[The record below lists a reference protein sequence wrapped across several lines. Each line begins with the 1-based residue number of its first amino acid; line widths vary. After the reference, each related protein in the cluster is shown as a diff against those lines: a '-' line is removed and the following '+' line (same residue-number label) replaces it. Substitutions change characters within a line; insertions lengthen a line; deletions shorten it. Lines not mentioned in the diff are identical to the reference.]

1 MASTSD
7 FRNGMII
14 RYKNGLYEIV
24 DFQHVKPGKGAAFV
38 RTKLKNIR
46 NGSVLDNTFRSGAK
60 VEEVRVEKQKMEYLY
75 NDSSIFVVMDP
86 DTYQQVELDEG
97 IVGDKKYFLTEN
109 IDITLVKTKE
119 QIIKILLPTTVN
131 LVVSE
136 CEPGVRGDT
145 VTNVTKEATL
155 ETGLKI
161 QLPMFINKG
170 DVVKVDTRTGEYI
183 ERVN

>member
-7 FRNGMII
+7 FRRGMII
-14 RYKNGLYEIV
+14 RYKNDLYEIV
-24 DFQHVKPGKGAAFV
+24 EFQHVKPGKGAAFV
-38 RTKLKNIR
+38 RTKLKNITD
-46 NGSVLDNTFRSGAK
+46 GSVLDNTFRSGAK
-60 VEEVRVEKQKMEYLY
+60 VEEVRVERHKMEYLY
-75 NDSSIFVVMDP
+75 YDGAIYVVMDP
-86 DTYQQVELDEG
+86 DTYEQVELDDS

-109 IDITLVKTKE
+109 MNLTIVKTKE
-119 QIIKILLPTTVN
+119 RIIKIQLPTSVN
-131 LVVSE
+131 LTVAK

-155 ETGLKI
+155 ETGLRI
-161 QLPMFINKG
+161 QLPMFINKD

>member
-119 QIIKILLPTTVN
+119 QIIKILLPTTVT

-136 CEPGVRGDT
+136 CEPGVRG
-145 VTNVTKEATL
+145 
-155 ETGLKI
+155 
-161 QLPMFINKG
+161 
-170 DVVKVDTRTGEYI
+170 
-183 ERVN
+183 

>member
-1 MASTSD
+1 
-7 FRNGMII
+7 
-14 RYKNGLYEIV
+14 
-24 DFQHVKPGKGAAFV
+24 
-38 RTKLKNIR
+38 
-46 NGSVLDNTFRSGAK
+46 
-60 VEEVRVEKQKMEYLY
+60 MEYLY

>member
-38 RTKLKNIR
+38 RTKLKNIKT
-46 NGSVLDNTFRSGAK
+46 GSVLDNTFRSGAK
-60 VEEVRVEKQKMEYLY
+60 VEEVRVERQKMEYLY
-75 NDSSIFVVMDP
+75 NDGTIYVVMDP
-86 DTYQQVELDEG
+86 DTYQQVELDES

-109 IDITLVKTKE
+109 MDITLVKTREK
-119 QIIKILLPTTVN
+119 IIKILLPTTVN

-136 CEPGVRGDT
+136 CEPGIRGDT

-155 ETGLKI
+155 ATGLTV
-161 QLPMFINKG
+161 QLPMFINKKE
-170 DVVKVDTRTGEYI
+170 VVKIDTRTGEYI